1 MENKNTIHFKQR
13 QMPNCL
19 PHNLEIITVNGGEST
34 SQNHTLLAVAKF
46 TGKQKKIKSGY
57 FIATPRMRWS
67 KSKNYILKTL
77 WLCFQLAPNSG
88 IFIAVHKICYT
99 CTSGFCVMANHIFKQ
114 YFWYSDFL
122 AANTSVEKW
131 S

>member
-1 MENKNTIHFKQR
+1 MIPMENKNTIHFKQR

-57 FIATPRMRWS
+57 FIATPRMR
-67 KSKNYILKTL
+67 
-77 WLCFQLAPNSG
+77 
-88 IFIAVHKICYT
+88 
-99 CTSGFCVMANHIFKQ
+99 
-114 YFWYSDFL
+114 
-122 AANTSVEKW
+122 
-131 S
+131 